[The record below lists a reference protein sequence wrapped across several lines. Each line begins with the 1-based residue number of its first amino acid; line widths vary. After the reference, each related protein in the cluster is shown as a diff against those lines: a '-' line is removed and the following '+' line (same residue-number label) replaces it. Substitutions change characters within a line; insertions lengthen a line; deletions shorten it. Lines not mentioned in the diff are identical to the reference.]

1 MVQVTWIDR
10 FEGEERIGTTHLTYG
25 GDGIIVDADIE
36 IALHDSSGTVLPPAV
51 VRAAALHE
59 VGHLLGL
66 NHSPDSTDIMF
77 EKATIATRDITPADR
92 RTLQLLYR
100 LPPGPTR

>member
-1 MVQVTWIDR
+1 
-10 FEGEERIGTTHLTYG
+10 
-25 GDGIIVDADIE
+25 
-36 IALHDSSGTVLPPAV
+36 VLPPAV

-77 EKATIATRDITPADR
+77 EKATAATRDITRADR
-92 RTLQLLYR
+92 RTLHLLYR